1 MIANRGR
8 KLESASQKI
17 PLRSLFSY
25 KHILWTTSHTAD
37 ENEIHQYAF
46 QNVENIYLMDKF
58 VSFAQTYNLGERFAT
73 MFSEYNI
80 SLSSAMMLEGK
91 GQSNKP
97 PSLSIFFCSPQS
109 PETHSAE
116 AWHLAKSLP

>member
-1 MIANRGR
+1 M
-8 KLESASQKI
+8 
-17 PLRSLFSY
+17 FSY

-58 VSFAQTYNLGERFAT
+58 DSFAQTYNLGERFAT

-97 PSLSIFFCSPQS
+97 QSLSVFFCSPES
-109 PETHSAE
+109 PETRSAE